1 MGLRVLSGEK
11 LMEGMQPSE
20 QAKRALRHVLLR
32 IRDDGR
38 INYLMGPGSQTW
50 DLVTEALATLTQEDL
65 ETLRHSFFTPIPGI
79 DIGENNG

>member
-1 MGLRVLSGEK
+1 MPPVINGVK
-11 LMEGMQPSE
+11 QMEGVQPSE

-65 ETLRHSFFTPIPGI
+65 ETLRQTFYVPIPADDREVSHG
-79 DIGENNG
+79 